1 MRTSIEILAALV
13 LCLGLVA
20 GCNKPMEATCT
31 SSEQCSGNGLC
42 LKGVCSG
49 YSCEEDGDCRGE
61 LVCGSVL
68 DVLSC
73 VRECDSDD
81 DCGGTQTCTSV
92 KESMEEDA
100 ASHDYCL

>member
-1 MRTSIEILAALV
+1 V
-13 LCLGLVA
+13 LCLGLMA
-20 GCNKPMEATCT
+20 GCGMGATCT
-31 SSEQCSGNGLC
+31 SSNECSGDGLC

-49 YSCEEDGDCRGE
+49 YGCEVDGNCTGE

-68 DVLSC
+68 EVLSC

-81 DCGGTQTCTSV
+81 DCKGTQTCTSV